1 MKLTVSLMLLLGLIQ
16 FSCDDEKDNDV
27 KPDSVPETVKTTL
40 AANFPN
46 TVGLEWEK
54 IGNDYEA
61 DFDVDTV
68 DHEVLISASGEML
81 KSKYDITEAELPEA
95 VKTAISQ
102 SYSNLRL
109 DDAEKLLQGN
119 SEYYQVELD
128 DSGADKKLVFSA
140 DGQEQTQPAYWD

>member
-1 MKLTVSLMLLLGLIQ
+1 MKLSISLMLLLGLVQ
-16 FSCDDEKDNDV
+16 FSCDDDKDNDV

-40 AANFPN
+40 TANFPN

-54 IGNDYEA
+54 VGNDYEA

-68 DHEVLISASGEML
+68 DHEALISASGEML
-81 KSKYDITEAELPEA
+81 KYKYDITEAELPEA

>member
-1 MKLTVSLMLLLGLIQ
+1 MKLTVNLMLLLGLLQ
-16 FSCDDEKDNDV
+16 FSCDDDKDNDV

-46 TVGLEWEK
+46 TTGLEWEK
-54 IGNDYEA
+54 VGADYEA

-68 DHEVLISASGEML
+68 DHEALFSANGEML
-81 KSKYDITEAELPEA
+81 KYKHDIPEAALPEA
-95 VKTAISQ
+95 VKITISQ
-102 SYSNLRL
+102 NYSDMRL

-119 SEYYQVELD
+119 AEYYQVELD
-128 DSGADKKLVFSA
+128 NSGADKKLVFSA